1 MKNRENANSTTIS
14 SIYLEP
20 EGTIFDINEVA
31 LESDIIG
38 GDLNKAESGLHTKGV
53 FHFKN
58 IRIIDEL
65 DLKNRDILDHPILIG
80 ETDFATWK
88 IPEKEKIIILD
99 KEKVLINNEQINE
112 LSKNKT
118 LKIKFINPHK
128 QIEIQSYEEK
138 IDIEKFSEDYLKL
151 KEETKIKQKEEYIR
165 RYQNIN
171 TILTQ

>member
-112 LSKNKT
+112 LSKDKT
-118 LKIKFINPHK
+118 LKIKFVNPQK
-128 QIEIQSYEEK
+128 QI
-138 IDIEKFSEDYLKL
+138 
-151 KEETKIKQKEEYIR
+151 
-165 RYQNIN
+165 
-171 TILTQ
+171 